1 MGVSGGVC
9 ILKRFGFRA
18 SCFGFL
24 ARALAGSMPKFEGV
38 SLFESLVVSA
48 VGAKARER
56 KVHLA
61 VELEFL
67 GDDFKGSGTLVV
79 AGASMGTTNHFF
91 RDGVLYIFD
100 VVGEVVWGFGYLV
113 VLDVGVAPAVSFF
126 SSFFFGEGE
135 VFLGN
140 GLVVCEGREF
150 WWEEF
155 AVGVFPSFSIHIW
168 HGVHVLDNAWY

>member
-1 MGVSGGVC
+1 
-9 ILKRFGFRA
+9 
-18 SCFGFL
+18 
-24 ARALAGSMPKFEGV
+24 MPKFEGV

-113 VLDVGVAPAVSFF
+113 VLDVGVAPAVSFSLA
-126 SSFFFGEGE
+126 SSLVRGKYSWAMVSLYAKGESSG
-135 VFLGN
+135 GKN
-140 GLVVCEGREF
+140 S
-150 WWEEF
+150 
-155 AVGVFPSFSIHIW
+155 P
-168 HGVHVLDNAWY
+168 